1 MATKTAAPRFKNVS
15 PIGALDVPVLGR
27 VIAEGE
33 EFEVREDL
41 VPLFAAQVGNFK
53 PVNPAAKAAQQDA
66 LATDEPEDGDG
77 PGDGDEPEDGD
88 EPDGGDEPDAGTE
101 GEEVI
106 DQ

>member
-15 PIGALDVPVLGR
+15 PIGALDVPALGR

-41 VPLFAAQVGNFK
+41 VPLFAAQVGNFE
-53 PVNPAAKAAQQDA
+53 PVNPAAKAAQDEALTVHEGDA
-66 LATDEPEDGDG
+66 SPSQFDATDPEH
-77 PGDGDEPEDGD
+77 
-88 EPDGGDEPDAGTE
+88 E
-101 GEEVI
+101 GEVI

>member
-15 PIGALDVPVLGR
+15 PLGALDVPALGR

-41 VPLFAAQVGNFK
+41 VPLFAAQVSNFE
-53 PVNPAAKAAQQDA
+53 PVNPAAKAAQSEAIAIDEGEETGE
-66 LATDEPEDGDG
+66 TDE
-77 PGDGDEPEDGD
+77 
-88 EPDGGDEPDAGTE
+88 AGETE
-101 GEEVI
+101 GEVI

>member
-15 PIGALDVPVLGR
+15 PLGALDVPALGR

-53 PVNPAAKAAQQDA
+53 PVNPAAQNAQQDA
-66 LATDEPEDGDG
+66 LA
-77 PGDGDEPEDGD
+77 
-88 EPDGGDEPDAGTE
+88 DEPDAGGE
-101 GEEVI
+101 GGEPDAGGEEEVTE
-106 DQ
+106 Q